1 MLRSALAS
9 LARNVNSMTVRT
21 YATQP
26 IQPPTRLINLASLAD
41 NAGAVKQ
48 VTQLF
53 IIYGISTCVKLI
65 RPLQKKIASPCWSRS
80 RVWPRQDSWPRSQR
94 SKCSFRQRQAHT
106 RLRRWSNAL
115 SQAYSKARFLQHVR
129 KGYSKAFLG
138 YVWLIG

>member
-9 LARNVNSMTVRT
+9 LARNVNSTTVRT

-65 RPLQKKIASPCWSRS
+65 RPLQKKNSVTVLVEVQGLAAARQLAEVTKVKMLVQATASPH
-80 RVWPRQDSWPRSQR
+80 QA
-94 SKCSFRQRQAHT
+94 SKVVKRP
-106 RLRRWSNAL
+106 
-115 SQAYSKARFLQHVR
+115 
-129 KGYSKAFLG
+129 
-138 YVWLIG
+138 